1 MTGGRGVARTYFIY
15 RHVCDGGDV
24 GCRSRRRAR
33 NMSILRGLP
42 TKRCAPEQALAACAS
57 STCPRALSN
66 ANGPLLSARFLR
78 VAARARGRRTSA
90 CAYTRV
96 GATRERATAPHLN
109 ACWRTC
115 GVASP
120 EVHRGP
126 CSSLRRAVCIV
137 AWLDHIDIWP
147 APCASHTVRPG
158 HNASRAY
165 I

>member
-1 MTGGRGVARTYFIY
+1 MQVEEESAKQYVDIARAHDKDM
-15 RHVCDGGDV
+15 R
-24 GCRSRRRAR
+24 
-33 NMSILRGLP
+33 
-42 TKRCAPEQALAACAS
+42 PERPVPS
-57 STCPRALSN
+57 
-66 ANGPLLSARFLR
+66 G
-78 VAARARGRRTSA
+78 VAARARGRRSSA

-109 ACWRTC
+109 ACLRTC

-120 EVHRGP
+120 EEHRGP

-137 AWLDHIDIWP
+137 ARLDHIDIWP

-165 I
+165 Y